1 MVSAGDKKVDR
12 EKTKTRK
19 LTCVENETLSSSFCL
34 SESFIFHR
42 HISLFLFFSASLFR
56 LVARIHNNRPHQHTM
71 MKMPSSLPQALGFGL
86 LIVSLLLTSSDA
98 FATTKTKAAAS
109 KPVAADQAVAIF
121 GKTFPYGRPPLPP
134 SARVRFGMPTTDF
147 DGTTVMQEKYK
158 NPGKRLV
165 DITEKEARAAFVELA
180 KCYGDQEALQM
191 VKATPICLS
200 FNKNNFKPSLEAFAD
215 IFGKQEAQQMVQRNP
230 GLLALNPES
239 AAMAT
244 FLVIYRWRSR
254 QRKTVIVACCLVLRC
269 RASSRS
275 IGKLSR
281 RRRMSLVVAVV
292 LGQHQSHRSTTAVA
306 PPPSYFLQEF
316 SSAAFGG

>member
-1 MVSAGDKKVDR
+1 
-12 EKTKTRK
+12 
-19 LTCVENETLSSSFCL
+19 
-34 SESFIFHR
+34 
-42 HISLFLFFSASLFR
+42 
-56 LVARIHNNRPHQHTM
+56 M
-71 MKMPSSLPQALGFGL
+71 MKMPSSLQQVLGLIF

-121 GKTFPYGRPPLPP
+121 GKTFPYGRPPVPP

-147 DGTTVMQEKYK
+147 DGSTVMQEKYK

-239 AAMAT
+239 AATAT
-244 FLVIYRWRSR
+244 DQTMVFSYLVGYTRPVGPILLGLLAFALASLPF
-254 QRKTVIVACCLVLRC
+254 QAATGIVVREEILK
-269 RASSRS
+269 
-275 IGKLSR
+275 IF
-281 RRRMSLVVAVV
+281 
-292 LGQHQSHRSTTAVA
+292 Q
-306 PPPSYFLQEF
+306 
-316 SSAAFGG
+316 